1 MAETRGANNGACRGV
16 VAVGA
21 SAGGVEA
28 LTAMAAGLPEDLPYA
43 VLITLHMPPNAP
55 SVLACIIDR
64 HGPLPAKTAS
74 DGEPLEA
81 GRIYVAVPDRHLL
94 VYDHKVLLSE
104 GPTENGHRPAIDALF
119 QGDAMTGHEPQ
130 RLDAPRYPDSAT
142 SGRG

>member
-1 MAETRGANNGACRGV
+1 MPEPGLGNQFNYGGDQGATNGACRGV

-94 VYDHKVLLSE
+94 VYDHKVLLPE
-104 GPTENGHRPAIDALF
+104 GPTETATGRPSTPCF
-119 QGDAMTGHEPQ
+119 KVTQ
-130 RLDAPRYPDSAT
+130 
-142 SGRG
+142 